1 MKFVDAAN
9 NFIKLAEVRKNFAN
23 FVKFWSTFTKFVGL
37 ANNFYEVR
45 TSWEQLCKVS
55 RSEKNFT
62 KFVKFTR
69 SNIFLGKHKCFV
81 NTFHK
86 YIVVVTYE

>member
-1 MKFVDAAN
+1 MKFVQAGN
-9 NFIKLAEVRKNFAN
+9 NFRKLAEVRKNF
-23 FVKFWSTFTKFVGL
+23 TKFV
-37 ANNFYEVR
+37 
-45 TSWEQLCKVS
+45 T
-55 RSEKNFT
+55 
-62 KFVKFTR
+62 FTR